1 MHGSLGDDAIESL
14 AAGHGEVIQIGV
26 RAYDS
31 HTPREV
37 LPGRIGKGVL
47 ELHTV
52 GLARNNRPGDPGAR
66 ARAWSDGGAEQR
78 DPS

>member
-1 MHGSLGDDAIESL
+1 MHGLLSDDAIESL

-26 RAYDS
+26 RAYET
-31 HTPREV
+31 HVPHEV

-52 GLARNNRPGDPGAR
+52 GLARNGRPGDPGAR
-66 ARAWSDGGAEQR
+66 AWAWRDGGAE
-78 DPS
+78 